1 MEKVSF
7 RKKILHIKGLRVKL
21 DIQYLFSFSLINF
34 YLFIFPDAQRSPS
47 ESIPS
52 SVTSSTYRDSDLSPR
67 NEDWRDPIRSYP
79 YRGGTSSSS
88 DSTFT
93 GSRASSRGEDID
105 QEGGGESSSDFL
117 LSGVEYYD
125 LESIQE
131 FPPTTSSYV
140 TMLEEKTR
148 RFQLVSGSKKPLSL
162 YCNVDQYIRL
172 IYNRNTPTIT
182 KVYCTI
188 AL

>member
-1 MEKVSF
+1 MKFNCNIF
-7 RKKILHIKGLRVKL
+7 RFFFNII
-21 DIQYLFSFSLINF
+21 LFSFAF
-34 YLFIFPDAQRSPS
+34 TDAQRHSPS

-67 NEDWRDPIRSYP
+67 NEDWRDQVRSYP
-79 YRGGTSSSS
+79 YRGGTSGSSS

-148 RFQLVSGSKKPLSL
+148 RFQLVSGKKN
-162 YCNVDQYIRL
+162 YV
-172 IYNRNTPTIT
+172 T
-182 KVYCTI
+182 
-188 AL
+188 

>member
-1 MEKVSF
+1 M
-7 RKKILHIKGLRVKL
+7 
-21 DIQYLFSFSLINF
+21 
-34 YLFIFPDAQRSPS
+34 
-47 ESIPS
+47 
-52 SVTSSTYRDSDLSPR
+52 TSSTYRDSDLSPR
-67 NEDWRDPIRSYP
+67 NEDWRDQVRSYP
-79 YRGGTSSSS
+79 YRGDRSGSSS

-148 RFQLVSGSKKPLSL
+148 RFQLVSGKKI
-162 YCNVDQYIRL
+162 YI
-172 IYNRNTPTIT
+172 T
-182 KVYCTI
+182 
-188 AL
+188 